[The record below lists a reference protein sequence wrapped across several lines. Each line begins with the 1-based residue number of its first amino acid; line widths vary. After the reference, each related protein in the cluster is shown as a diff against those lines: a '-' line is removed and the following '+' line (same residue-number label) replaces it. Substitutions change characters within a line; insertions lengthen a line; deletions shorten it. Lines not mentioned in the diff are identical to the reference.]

1 MALIL
6 SQALISCG
14 PAPVQSTATPVDT
27 SVPTESSMIKSVN
40 ILDIHLDR
48 AFYNPG
54 DPVRLTLQIESQ
66 VDEAVPVR
74 LRAVISH
81 LTNVIEEIKNE
92 FTLNECLQTIE
103 LSFTPPPEAPRGYGI
118 DLCIE
123 TESGTELKCG
133 SAAFDVLQHWTQT
146 PRYGFLTDFF
156 PGRSDAS
163 QTMES
168 LTRYHINGLQFYD
181 WMFRH
186 DQFLTDEEP
195 YLDPLGRRLSLETVE
210 DLIAAAHERNIAAM
224 PYTAIYAA
232 SIPFYEE
239 HQEWA
244 LYQANGQPYLLGE
257 NFLVYMDP
265 RPDSPWVEH
274 LLDQFNQVLQQTAF
288 DGVHLDQYGDPKE
301 GYDVNGQ
308 RFELAV
314 PLAETINAT
323 KELVLLHR
331 PRGAVVFNAV
341 TNWPIETV
349 APSDQDFVYIEVWS
363 PYNWF
368 DDLHKLITNAQ
379 DLSEG
384 KPVVLA
390 AYIDPSLEHNARLI
404 DAVIFAS
411 GGGHIELGEGHGILA
426 DPYFPKFQIMTPSLA
441 EAMRRYYDF
450 AVRYQDVIGPRT
462 QDSTQNYLHR
472 IEMEGVSTR
481 PSMLTDKVWTI
492 VREGDGFTAINF
504 INLLSVEKPEWTS
517 PVKDPP
523 TPLEATTVKVFD
535 VEREISCIW
544 FASPD
549 LDDPSPQMLE
559 YSQGIEEGKNVL
571 LLQIPSLAYWDLV
584 VIEWNK

>member
-1 MALIL
+1 
-6 SQALISCG
+6 
-14 PAPVQSTATPVDT
+14 
-27 SVPTESSMIKSVN
+27 MIRSVN
-40 ILDIHLDR
+40 FLDILLDR
-48 AFYNPG
+48 AFYRPG
-54 DPVRLTLQIESQ
+54 EAVHFTLHIESKT
-66 VDEAVPVR
+66 DEATPAR

-81 LTNVIEEIKNE
+81 LTSEIEEITNE
-92 FTLNECLQTIE
+92 FTLDKGLQTIE
-103 LSFTPPPEAPRGYGI
+103 LSFIPPSEAPRGYGVEF
-118 DLCIE
+118 CIE

-156 PGRSDAS
+156 PGRSDAPH
-163 QTMES
+163 TMES

-181 WMFRH
+181 WMYRH
-186 DQFLTDEEP
+186 DQFLTEEDP
-195 YLDPLGRRLSLETVE
+195 YLDPLGRRLSRDIVE

-232 SIPFYEE
+232 SVPFYEA
-239 HQEWA
+239 HRDWA
-244 LYQANGQPYLLGE
+244 LYQANGQPYLLGD

-274 LLDQFNQVLQQTAF
+274 LLAQFTQVLQQTAF
-288 DGVHLDQYGDPKE
+288 DGIHLDQYGDPKE

-323 KELVLLHR
+323 KELVLSHH

-368 DDLHKLITNAQ
+368 DDLHKLIANAQ
-379 DLSEG
+379 DLGKG
-384 KPVVLA
+384 KPVILA

-411 GGGHIELGEGHGILA
+411 GGGHIELGEGNGMLS
-426 DPYFPKFQIMTPSLA
+426 DPYFPKYQIMTPSLD

-462 QDSTQNYLHR
+462 RDATQNYLHC
-472 IEMEGVSTR
+472 IEIEGVSTR
-481 PSMLTDKVWTI
+481 PSMLTDKVWPI
-492 VREGDGFTAINF
+492 VREGDGFLAINF
-504 INLLSVEKPEWTS
+504 INLLGVEEPEWTN

-523 TPLEATTVKVFD
+523 TPLGATTVKVFD
-535 VEREISCIW
+535 IDQEISRIW

-549 LDDPSPQMLE
+549 LDDPSPQMLNYTQE
-559 YSQGIEEGKNVL
+559 TEEGKKVL
-571 LLQIPSLAYWDLV
+571 LLRIPSLTYWDLV
-584 VIEWNK
+584 VIEW

>member
-1 MALIL
+1 MPVEGSAVATCHPNKGTYKPGEIVRLLIQIEVQVVEPTPARLTVLVSHLADKINEINQEFIL
-6 SQALISCG
+6 SEG
-14 PAPVQSTATPVDT
+14 
-27 SVPTESSMIKSVN
+27 
-40 ILDIHLDR
+40 
-48 AFYNPG
+48 
-54 DPVRLTLQIESQ
+54 
-66 VDEAVPVR
+66 
-74 LRAVISH
+74 
-81 LTNVIEEIKNE
+81 
-92 FTLNECLQTIE
+92 LQTIDV
-103 LSFTPPPEAPRGYGI
+103 SFTPPPKAPRGYGI
-118 DLCIE
+118 DLRIE

-181 WMFRH
+181 WMYRH
-186 DQFLTDEEP
+186 DQFLTNEDP
-195 YLDPLGRRLSLETVE
+195 YLDPLGRSLSLDTVE
-210 DLIAAAHERNIAAM
+210 DLIIAAHERNIAAM

-239 HQEWA
+239 HPDWA
-244 LYQANGQPYLLGE
+244 IFQANGQPFLLGE

-274 LLDQFNQVLQQTAF
+274 LLTQFNQVLQQTAF
-288 DGVHLDQYGDPKE
+288 DGIHLDQYGDPKE
-301 GYDVNGQ
+301 GYDVYGE

-349 APSDQDFVYIEVWS
+349 APSYQDFVYIEVWS
-363 PYNWF
+363 PYDWF
-368 DDLHKLITNAQ
+368 DDLLKLITNAQ
-379 DLSEG
+379 DLSAG
-384 KPVVLA
+384 KPIILA

-411 GGGHIELGEGHGILA
+411 GGGHIELGEVNGMLA
-426 DPYFPKFQIMTPSLA
+426 DPYFPKYQVMTPSLA

-462 QDSTQNYLHR
+462 RDSTQHYLHR
-472 IEMEGVSTR
+472 IEMDGISTN
-481 PSMLTDKVWTI
+481 PSVLTDKVWPI
-492 VREGDGFTAINF
+492 VREGEGFSAISF
-504 INLLSVEKPEWTS
+504 INLLGVEKPEWTS
-517 PVKDPP
+517 PVKNPP
-523 TPLEATTVKVFD
+523 TPLGAIIVKVYD
-535 VEREISCIW
+535 IDREISRIW

-549 LDDPSPQMLE
+549 LDNPSPHLLE
-559 YSQGIEEGKNVL
+559 YTLEAEEGRNGLVFEL
-571 LLQIPSLAYWDLV
+571 PSLTYWDLV
-584 VIEWNK
+584 VIEWRK